1 MTVDSESQGRVIE
14 TRGIPLPI
22 YTEAPVVL
30 RQSVQPDMVQSPVA
44 RSEGSHRLENWLV
57 FGITVLSYT
66 AVGIWLVTQMHVVS
80 FESLDR
86 MNRALMALHN
96 DPAKLTAIGF
106 DYPPL
111 SVLVLTP
118 LAVFSDVARSLIALP
133 ISSAVFAGVAAIS
146 LNSLLRRCRIPGP
159 FRMGVLAALALNP
172 LVILYA
178 STGSSQIVW
187 ISLMLAGVSSVVKW
201 FVTAQ
206 IRYILVAGLTF
217 SIASVAG
224 YGSLV
229 WALLAALLIGIV
241 LQRHGARQAEVE
253 GTVIGF
259 ASPVVYVVAL
269 WTVFNAVILGN
280 PLSWL
285 KRSVSGDTRV
295 GGSLPDRLLD
305 VLQDLGE
312 VVLATSPLTIIV
324 VPMLLVA
331 MFRRR
336 DEMAGWLAV
345 CILAALALPAV
356 AVLIRNDDTHLL
368 MRDGF
373 PVLVLTVAGACWLI
387 RALDAGQAAGALL
400 VIVGLLGSAAFSFY
414 KMTDYPHQNLESSFV
429 EAVTSGK
436 SQEGEITAAGQQ
448 VGILSEEAMAGY
460 IRRNVTAR
468 GSILT
473 DNSQTYAVML
483 LTGKPELFFDRVDRG
498 DAAWFKAANA
508 PGSKVRYLLLSR
520 SIEDD
525 RLSQI
530 HESAATA
537 TDPALQAVFTTD
549 RYVLVSVPDTFVLNE
564 EEEEA
569 SP

>member
-30 RQSVQPDMVQSPVA
+30 RQSVQPDMVQSPQA

-57 FGITVLSYT
+57 FGVTVLAYG
-66 AVGIWLVTQMHVVS
+66 AIGLWLVTKLHVVS

-86 MNRALMALHN
+86 LNRALMALHN
-96 DPAKLTAIGF
+96 DPPKLTAIGF

-118 LAVFSDVARSLIALP
+118 FAIFSDMARSLVALP
-133 ISSAVFAGVAAIS
+133 ISSAIFAGVAAIS

-159 FRMGVLAALALNP
+159 FRLGVLAALAVNP
-172 LVILYA
+172 LVILYS

-206 IRYILVAGLTF
+206 IRYILIAGITF

-224 YGSLV
+224 YGTLV
-229 WALLAALLIGIV
+229 WALLAAILIGVV

-259 ASPVVYVVAL
+259 ASPVVYVIVL
-269 WTVFNAVILGN
+269 WTVFNAVILHN
-280 PLSWL
+280 PLAWL
-285 KRSVSGDTRV
+285 NRSVSGGEKV
-295 GGSLPDRLLD
+295 GGAFQDRLLD
-305 VLQDLGE
+305 VGQDLGQ
-312 VVLATSPLTIIV
+312 VILATSPLTIIV
-324 VPMLLVA
+324 VPLLVIA

-345 CILAALALPAV
+345 CIVAALVLPAV
-356 AVLIRNDDTHLL
+356 AVLVRADDSHIL
-368 MRDGF
+368 MRDGL
-373 PVLVLTVAGACWLI
+373 PVLVLTVAGACWLV
-387 RALDAGQAAGALL
+387 RSLESGHAPGALI
-400 VIVGLLGSAAFSFY
+400 VILGLLGSAAFSFSQ
-414 KMTDYPHQNLESSFV
+414 MSDYPHQNLESSFV
-429 EAVTSGK
+429 QAIKTGD

-448 VGILSEEAMAGY
+448 VGILSEQAMAGY
-460 IRRNVTAR
+460 IRRNITAR

-473 DNSQTYAVML
+473 DNSQTFAVML
-483 LTGKPELFFDRVDRG
+483 LTGTPELFFDRVDRG
-498 DAAWFKAANA
+498 DGAWFKAARS
-508 PGSKVRYLLLSR
+508 PGPKVRYLLLTR
-520 SIEDD
+520 STTDD

-530 HESAATA
+530 YPAAATGS
-537 TDPALQAVFTTD
+537 DPALPAVFTTD
-549 RYVLVSVPDTFVLNE
+549 RYVLVSVPDTFEPNE
-564 EEEEA
+564 EEV

>member
-22 YTEAPVVL
+22 YTEPAVAV
-30 RQSVQPDMVQSPVA
+30 RQSVHPDMVQSPQA

-57 FGITVLSYT
+57 FSVTVLAYAS
-66 AVGIWLVTQMHVVS
+66 VGIWLVTQMHVVS

-111 SVLVLTP
+111 AVLVLTP
-118 LAVFSDVARSLIALP
+118 LAIFSDMARSLVALP
-133 ISSAVFAGVAAIS
+133 ISSALFAGIAAIS

-159 FRMGVLAALALNP
+159 FRLGVLAALALNP

-178 STGSSQIVW
+178 STGSSQIIWV
-187 ISLMLAGVSSVVKW
+187 SLMLAGVSSVVKW

-217 SIASVAG
+217 AIASVAG

-229 WALLAALLIGIV
+229 WALLAAILIGVV
-241 LQRHGARQAEVE
+241 LLRHGARQAEVE

-259 ASPVVYVVAL
+259 SSPVVYVIAL

-285 KRSVSGDTRV
+285 KRSVTGDERISG
-295 GGSLPDRLLD
+295 SFSDRLLD
-305 VLQDLGE
+305 VLQDLGD

-324 VPMLLVA
+324 VPLLVVA

-336 DEMAGWLAV
+336 DEMAGWLAI
-345 CILAALALPAV
+345 CIVAALALPAV
-356 AVLIRNDDTHLL
+356 AVLVRGDGSHIL

-373 PVLVLTVAGACWLI
+373 PVLVLTVAGACWLV
-387 RALDAGQAAGALL
+387 RSLDGAHAAGALL
-400 VIVGLLGSAAFSFY
+400 VILGLLGSAAFSFY
-414 KMTDYPHQNLESSFV
+414 KMSDYPHQNLESSFV
-429 EAVTSGK
+429 EVVTSGE

-448 VGILSEEAMAGY
+448 VGILSEQAMAGY
-460 IRRNVTAR
+460 IRRNVTAT

-473 DNSQTYAVML
+473 DNSQTFGVML
-483 LTGKPELFFDRVDRG
+483 LTGRPELFFDRVDRG
-498 DAAWFKAANA
+498 DGAWFKAANA
-508 PGSKVRYLLLSR
+508 PGPKVRYLLLSR
-520 SIEDD
+520 STADD
-525 RLSQI
+525 QLSQI
-530 HESAATA
+530 YPAAATA
-537 TDPALQAVFTTD
+537 NDPALQPVFTTD
-549 RYVLVSVPDTFVLNE
+549 RYVLVSVPDTFVPN
-564 EEEEA
+564 EEEA

>member
-1 MTVDSESQGRVIE
+1 MTVDAESEGRIIE
-14 TRGIPLPI
+14 ARGIPLPI

-30 RQSVQPDMVQSPVA
+30 RQSVQPDMVQSPQA

-57 FGITVLSYT
+57 FSITVAVYA

-118 LAVFSDVARSLIALP
+118 LAIFSDLARSLIALP
-133 ISSAVFAGVAAIS
+133 ISSALFAGIAAIS

-159 FRMGVLAALALNP
+159 FRIAVLAALALNP

-178 STGSSQIVW
+178 STGSSQIIWV
-187 ISLMLAGVSSVVKW
+187 SLMLAGVSSVVKW

-217 SIASVAG
+217 SIAGVAG

-229 WALLAALLIGIV
+229 WAVLAAFLIGVV

-259 ASPVVYVVAL
+259 SSPVVYVIAL

-280 PLSWL
+280 PLSWI
-285 KRSVSGDTRV
+285 KRSVTGDERI
-295 GGSLPDRLLD
+295 GGSFPDRLLD
-305 VLQDLGE
+305 VLQDLGD

-324 VPMLLVA
+324 VPLLIVA

-345 CILAALALPAV
+345 CILAALALPAI
-356 AVLIRNDDTHLL
+356 AVLVRGDGSHIL
-368 MRDGF
+368 MRDGL
-373 PVLVLTVAGACWLI
+373 PILVLTVAGACWLV
-387 RALDAGQAAGALL
+387 RSLDAGQAAGALL
-400 VIVGLLGSAAFSFY
+400 VVVGLLGSAAYSFHE
-414 KMTDYPHQNLESSFV
+414 MSDYPHQNLESSFI
-429 EAVTSGK
+429 EALTSGD

-460 IRRNVTAR
+460 IRRNVTAN

-473 DNSQTYAVML
+473 DNSQTFAVML
-483 LTGKPELFFDRVDRG
+483 LTGRPELFFDRVDRG
-498 DAAWFKAANA
+498 DAAWFRAAED
-508 PGSKVRYLLLSR
+508 PGLGVRYLLLSR
-520 SIEDD
+520 STADD

-530 HESAATA
+530 HPTAATA
-537 TDPALQAVFTTD
+537 SDPALQAVFTTD
-549 RYVLVSVPDTFVLNE
+549 RYVLVSVPDNFVPTE
-564 EEEEA
+564 EEV

>member
-1 MTVDSESQGRVIE
+1 MTLDAESEGRIIE

-22 YTEAPVVL
+22 YTEAPVVV
-30 RQSVQPDMVQSPVA
+30 RQSVHPDMVQSPQA

-57 FGITVLSYT
+57 FSVTVLAY
-66 AVGIWLVTQMHVVS
+66 AAAGIWLVTQAHVVS

-86 MNRALMALHN
+86 LNRALMALHN

-118 LAVFSDVARSLIALP
+118 LAVFSDVARSLVALP
-133 ISSAVFAGVAAIS
+133 ISSALFAGVAAIS

-159 FRMGVLAALALNP
+159 FRLGVLAALALNP

-178 STGSSQIVW
+178 STGSSQIIWV
-187 ISLMLAGVSSVVKW
+187 SLMLAGVSSVVKW

-217 SIASVAG
+217 SIAGVAG

-229 WALLAALLIGIV
+229 WAVLAALLIGVV

-259 ASPVVYVVAL
+259 ASPVVYVIVL

-285 KRSVSGDTRV
+285 TRSVSSDDKV
-295 GGSLPDRLLD
+295 SGSLSDRLLD
-305 VLQDLGE
+305 VLQDLGD
-312 VVLATSPLTIIV
+312 VLLATSPLTIIV
-324 VPMLLVA
+324 VPLLVIA
-331 MFRRR
+331 MVRRR

-356 AVLIRNDDTHLL
+356 AVLIRSDDSHIL

-373 PVLVLTVAGACWLI
+373 PVLVLTVAGACWLV
-387 RALDAGQAAGALL
+387 RSLDGGQAAGALL
-400 VIVGLLGSAAFSFY
+400 VIVGLLGSAVFSFY
-414 KMTDYPHQNLESSFV
+414 KMSDYPHQNLESSFV

-448 VGILSEEAMAGY
+448 VGILSEQAMAGY

-473 DNSQTYAVML
+473 DNSQTFGVML

-498 DAAWFKAANA
+498 DGAWFKAAHA
-508 PGSKVRYLLLSR
+508 PGPKVRYLLLTR
-520 SIEDD
+520 SVEDD

-530 HESAATA
+530 YPNAATA
-537 TDPALQAVFTTD
+537 SDPALQPVFTTE
-549 RYVLVSVPDTFVLNE
+549 RYVLVSVPDKFVPN
-564 EEEEA
+564 EEEA